1 MTASLSA
8 SNHGSPKNAPVEI
21 AETPSGASTL
31 SHGSQPS
38 TSSSVAEDVAGY
50 GQRHLTEDRRERALR
65 LGLHRWPLQPMP
77 VIESADLGWIRHQ
90 LECFLAFG
98 ELTPSKKALAAARLV
113 GIVLPDPRPE
123 VRGADDQPVQLERGK
138 LTATLVAKK
147 LRPALEAT
155 RTALKKNRGLEAA
168 QRELQQA
175 LDLAARLPRGLGSK
189 YARLHSDGRHAMTR
203 VMARLA

>member
-1 MTASLSA
+1 
-8 SNHGSPKNAPVEI
+8 
-21 AETPSGASTL
+21 
-31 SHGSQPS
+31 
-38 TSSSVAEDVAGY
+38 
-50 GQRHLTEDRRERALR
+50 
-65 LGLHRWPLQPMP
+65 MP
-77 VIESADLGWIRHQ
+77 FIESAGLGWIRHQ

-113 GIVLPDPRPE
+113 GIALPDPRPE

-147 LRPALEAT
+147 LRPALEAA

-175 LDLAARLPRGLGSK
+175 MDLAARLPRGLGSK
-189 YARLHSDGRHAMTR
+189 YARLHSDSRHAMTR
-203 VMARLA
+203 VKARLA